1 MIKLIFLVSVTELQ
15 TSHYVLRRKE
25 PVWLA
30 FFYFTASRT
39 LYSTSVDR
47 DSHGILKALFKLQD
61 SHILHSVGDCRKK
74 YEARV
79 ILTPDSLSAWVLGTK
94 LRTFSACSYDPETN
108 EWKIVSVGIFFMSSE
123 TLHICRFYFRMA
135 EPALVLLF

>member
-1 MIKLIFLVSVTELQ
+1 MFMLKEDEIHLSNVFLSFVIKLIFLVSVTELQ

-47 DSHGILKALFKLQD
+47 DS
-61 SHILHSVGDCRKK
+61 
-74 YEARV
+74 
-79 ILTPDSLSAWVLGTK
+79 P
-94 LRTFSACSYDPETN
+94 
-108 EWKIVSVGIFFMSSE
+108 
-123 TLHICRFYFRMA
+123 
-135 EPALVLLF
+135 